1 MPSEKRKAK
10 RQQYLNAAKKS
21 RKYANGM
28 VLKEDM
34 KGFLLTCNNREK
46 ETVREGYNLLN
57 EYADKIFGP
66 EMKESNLDDD
76 DDDEDIDAALDKEKA
91 SLQAAND
98 KPKTERRFQ
107 QVESGANNCIF
118 IKTAIE
124 APGKLVEEIVND
136 LHKTKVQKCR
146 FIMRML
152 PILGTCK
159 AYEKNI
165 EELAQSVIPPFVKDE
180 DDRTFCVLFKT
191 RNTNQ
196 VSREE
201 VFKII
206 GAVMRGLGEEWRVDL
221 TSPGVCV
228 VVEVIRTIC
237 CIGVVRNFYDRKKY
251 NLVELVKPDVDPEDQ
266 KTESHNPESK
276 TESTDGLLKEDS
288 TPETESKDESA
299 VQVETKNL

>member
-10 RQQYLNAAKKS
+10 RQQYLNAANKS

-34 KGFLLTCNNREK
+34 RGFLLTCNNREK

-57 EYADKIFGP
+57 EYADKIIGP
-66 EMKESNLDDD
+66 EMKETNLDDD
-76 DDDEDIDAALDKEKA
+76 DEEEDIDAALDKEKA

-98 KPKTERRFQ
+98 KPKSDRRFQ

-118 IKTAIE
+118 IKTSIE

-136 LHKTKVQKCR
+136 LNETKVQKCR
-146 FIMRML
+146 FILRML

-165 EELAQSVIPPFVKDE
+165 EELAQSVIPPFVKDD

-196 VSREE
+196 VSRED
-201 VFKII
+201 VFRII
-206 GAVMRGLGEEWRVDL
+206 GGVMRGLGGEWRVDL
-221 TSPGVCV
+221 SSPGVCV

-251 NLVELVKPDVDPEDQ
+251 NLVELVKPDTDPENQ
-266 KTESHNPESK
+266 KTESYTTKGKDPESK
-276 TESTDGLLKEDS
+276 TVSIEDREDKA
-288 TPETESKDESA
+288 PDECA
-299 VQVETKNL
+299 VEIQNL

>member
-10 RQQYLNAAKKS
+10 RQQYLNAANKS

-34 KGFLLTCNNREK
+34 RGFLLTCNNREK

-57 EYADKIFGP
+57 EYADKIIGP
-66 EMKESNLDDD
+66 EMKETNLDDD
-76 DDDEDIDAALDKEKA
+76 DEEEDIDAALDKEKA

-98 KPKTERRFQ
+98 KPKSDRRFQ

-118 IKTAIE
+118 IKTSIE

-136 LHKTKVQKCR
+136 LNETKVQKCR
-146 FIMRML
+146 FILRML

-165 EELAQSVIPPFVKDE
+165 EELAQSVIPPFVKDD

-196 VSREE
+196 VSRED
-201 VFKII
+201 VFRII
-206 GAVMRGLGEEWRVDL
+206 GGVMRGLGGEWRVDL
-221 TSPGVCV
+221 SSPGVCV

-251 NLVELVKPDVDPEDQ
+251 NLVELVKPDTDPEDQ
-266 KTESHNPESK
+266 KTESHTIKGKDPESK
-276 TESTDGLLKEDS
+276 TVSIEDKEDKA
-288 TPETESKDESA
+288 PDESA
-299 VQVETKNL
+299 VEIQNL

>member
-21 RKYANGM
+21 KKYANGM

-66 EMKESNLDDD
+66 EIKQTDVV
-76 DDDEDIDAALDKEKA
+76 DEDEDDIDAALDKEKA

-107 QVESGANNCIF
+107 QVESGANNCVF
-118 IKTAIE
+118 IKTSID
-124 APGKLVEEIVND
+124 APGKLVEAIVND
-136 LHKTKVQKCR
+136 LNETKVQKCR
-146 FIMRML
+146 FILRML

-165 EELAQSVIPPFVKDE
+165 EELAQSVVPSFVKDD

-196 VSREE
+196 VSRED
-201 VFKII
+201 VFRVI
-206 GAVMRGLGEEWRVDL
+206 GGVMRSLDGEWRVDL
-221 TSPGVCV
+221 ASPGVCV

-237 CIGVVRNFYDRKKY
+237 CIGVVRHFYDRKKY
-251 NLVELVKPDVDPEDQ
+251 NLVELVKPDTVPEFQ
-266 KTESHNPESK
+266 S
-276 TESTDGLLKEDS
+276 
-288 TPETESKDESA
+288 ESKDDIQEEP
-299 VQVETKNL
+299 VVELR

>member
-21 RKYANGM
+21 KKYANGM

-34 KGFLLTCNNREK
+34 RGFLLTCNNREK

-76 DDDEDIDAALDKEKA
+76 DEEEDIDAALDKEKA
-91 SLQAAND
+91 SLKAANE

-118 IKTAIE
+118 IKTAID

-136 LHKTKVQKCR
+136 LNETKVQKCR
-146 FIMRML
+146 FILRML

-165 EELAQSVIPPFVKDE
+165 EEHSILLFFRPSKLTF
-180 DDRTFCVLFKT
+180 DRECYDF
-191 RNTNQ
+191 TNQ
-196 VSREE
+196 
-201 VFKII
+201 
-206 GAVMRGLGEEWRVDL
+206 MRNSTLAKSIERLKSNTASNRATADNEFD
-221 TSPGVCV
+221 
-228 VVEVIRTIC
+228 VI
-237 CIGVVRNFYDRKKY
+237 DDHEY
-251 NLVELVKPDVDPEDQ
+251 N
-266 KTESHNPESK
+266 
-276 TESTDGLLKEDS
+276 TDK
-288 TPETESKDESA
+288 SA
-299 VQVETKNL
+299 A

>member
-10 RQQYLNAAKKS
+10 RQQYLNAVKKS
-21 RKYANGM
+21 KKYANGM

-66 EMKESNLDDD
+66 EIKQN
-76 DDDEDIDAALDKEKA
+76 DEEAEDEDDIDAALDKEKA

-98 KPKTERRFQ
+98 KPKTQRRFQ
-107 QVESGANNCIF
+107 QVESGANNCVF
-118 IKTAIE
+118 IKTAID
-124 APGKLVEEIVND
+124 APGKLVEAIVND
-136 LHKTKVQKCR
+136 LNETKVQKCR
-146 FIMRML
+146 FILRML

-165 EELAQSVIPPFVKDE
+165 EELAQSVIPSFVKDD

-196 VSREE
+196 VSRED
-201 VFKII
+201 VFRVI
-206 GAVMRGLGEEWRVDL
+206 GGVMRSLDGEWRVDL

-237 CIGVVRNFYDRKKY
+237 CIGVVRKFYDRKKY
-251 NLVELVKPDVDPEDQ
+251 NLVELVKPDTVPE
-266 KTESHNPESK
+266 T
-276 TESTDGLLKEDS
+276 
-288 TPETESKDESA
+288 ETESKDCIQKEP
-299 VQVETKNL
+299 VVELR